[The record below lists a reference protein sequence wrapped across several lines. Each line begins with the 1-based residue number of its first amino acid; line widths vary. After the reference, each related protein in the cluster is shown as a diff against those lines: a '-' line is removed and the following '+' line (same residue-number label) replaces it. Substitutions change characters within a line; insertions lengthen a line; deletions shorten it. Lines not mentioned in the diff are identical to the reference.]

1 MPPPPPLEYAKNI
14 LTMLCPCSQLPTKKR
29 HTTWGGGEH
38 AKLPHAFT
46 ISNYLSPVCLSGPV
60 IAGADEMAQFSFT

>member
-1 MPPPPPLEYAKNI
+1 MLKIFSPCFAHAASSPQRTGTQLLEGK
-14 LTMLCPCSQLPTKKR
+14 
-29 HTTWGGGEH
+29 H